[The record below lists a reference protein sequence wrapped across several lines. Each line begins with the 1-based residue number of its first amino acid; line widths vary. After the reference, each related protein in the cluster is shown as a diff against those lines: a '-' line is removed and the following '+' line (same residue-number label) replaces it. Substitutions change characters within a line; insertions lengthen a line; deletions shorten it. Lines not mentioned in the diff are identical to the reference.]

1 MCSNQL
7 LYCIF
12 FVMFLNIWVY
22 LYFEGIPS
30 ETSSELDG
38 VVYIHELKF
47 WTGFWWEGVSIYV
60 ISVHL
65 QAWQLLYVPLLRTNF
80 FVLISAGSFSVL
92 VKIIFTNLSLKS
104 WAALVFSVSVAAK
117 AFMTSKALKKSWKV
131 HSFFPH
137 LYILSELYIVTS
149 RILEQMHTSTLF
161 LIRTRAC
168 SLWCLIFRVFVS
180 NYFISNAW
188 HLNLSSSTIAVSPN
202 H

>member
-30 ETSSELDG
+30 ETSLELDG

-65 QAWQLLYVPLLRTNF
+65 QAWQLLYVPLLRANF
-80 FVLISAGSFSVL
+80 FVLISVGSFAVL
-92 VKIIFTNLSLKS
+92 MKIIFTNLSLKS
-104 WAALVFSVSVAAK
+104 WAALVFSVSLAAK
-117 AFMTSKALKKSWKV
+117 ALWLQRHLKRA
-131 HSFFPH
+131 
-137 LYILSELYIVTS
+137 ERYIVS
-149 RILEQMHTSTLF
+149 F
-161 LIRTRAC
+161 LI
-168 SLWCLIFRVFVS
+168 
-180 NYFISNAW
+180 FIY
-188 HLNLSSSTIAVSPN
+188 
-202 H
+202 